1 MTEEMRAIQEL
12 APIRLR
18 TSVLAQIERLSDE
31 RRRLLGT
38 LTRFDDGRST
48 RSRLNEIDEQ
58 LTRLWEVRRRELV

>member
-1 MTEEMRAIQEL
+1 MTEETRVMQEL

-18 TSVLAQIERLSDE
+18 TAVLAQIERLSDE
-31 RRRLLGT
+31 RRQLLGT

-58 LTRLWEVRRRELV
+58 LTRLWEVRRRELT